1 MNILKEILDG
11 DPVILLGS
19 LLFGISM
26 LIFMLNT
33 RVRYGFVLRRY
44 ESRSTGWLFI
54 SIFLLI
60 IGLGMIII
68 KAYLNGQLS

>member
-1 MNILKEILDG
+1 
-11 DPVILLGS
+11 
-19 LLFGISM
+19 
-26 LIFMLNT
+26 MLNT

-44 ESRSTGWLFI
+44 ESRNVGWLFI
-54 SIFLLI
+54 STLLLI

>member
-1 MNILKEILDG
+1 MKEILNG
-11 DPVILLGS
+11 DPVNLLGS
-19 LLFGISM
+19 VLFGISM
-26 LIFMLNT
+26 IIFMLNT

-44 ESRSTGWLFI
+44 ESRNVGWLFI
-54 SIFLLI
+54 STLLLI

>member
-1 MNILKEILDG
+1 MKEILNG

-19 LLFGISM
+19 VLFGISM
-26 LIFMLNT
+26 IIFMLNT

-44 ESRSTGWLFI
+44 ESRNVEWLFI
-54 SIFLLI
+54 STLLLI

>member
-1 MNILKEILDG
+1 VKEILNG

-19 LLFGISM
+19 VLFGISM
-26 LIFMLNT
+26 IIFMLNT
-33 RVRYGFVLRRY
+33 RVRHGFVLRRY
-44 ESRSTGWLFI
+44 ESRNVGWLFI
-54 SIFLLI
+54 STLLLI